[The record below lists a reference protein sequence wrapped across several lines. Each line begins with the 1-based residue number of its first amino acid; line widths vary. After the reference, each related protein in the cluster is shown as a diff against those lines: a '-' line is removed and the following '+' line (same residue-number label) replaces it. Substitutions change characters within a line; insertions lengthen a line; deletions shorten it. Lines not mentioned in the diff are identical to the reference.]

1 MATVKKGILTASP
14 EWWRHLRSMKR
25 SFWKSERQA
34 AREFIRREA
43 AVGDCAQN
51 GGEDRA
57 EKRPDSN

>member
-43 AVGDCAQN
+43 AVEDSAR
-51 GGEDRA
+51 DRA
-57 EKRPDSN
+57 EKRPCSN